1 MTTLEPG
8 EDHPEAI
15 TLGLHD
21 ASPQHLVAAMAD
33 DVVLE
38 LGWGRLIFG
47 QTFADP
53 EELARVLRQEAAGR
67 RDICIYARESH
78 VLVARS
84 PAELF
89 IDPSHTYR
97 LRFSDDDPAP
107 APIGFTMRT
116 LQDPDDADA
125 MNRVYVRC
133 GMVPAP
139 VDVIWD
145 NHLHADAV
153 DYLVAV
159 RDDDGTIVGTVTGVD
174 HNRLFSDPE
183 NGASLWTLA
192 VDPSASLPG
201 VGEALTRALAAV
213 FHDRGRAYMDLSVAH
228 DNAAAIAL
236 YEKLGF
242 QRVPVLAVK
251 RKNAINEPLFT
262 HPPETVDDLNPYA
275 RIIAD
280 EAIRRGIRVEVLDA
294 ETGEMRL
301 SHGGR
306 SVVTRE
312 SLSEYTSAVAMSRC
326 DDKRLTRRIVSEA
339 GIVVPKGRLATF
351 DDGDHTF
358 LAEVGDVVVK
368 PTRGEPGKGI
378 TVGVDGPEELDA
390 ALARAR
396 EQHPEVLIEQRAPG
410 DDLRLVVIDGKVVA
424 AALRRPAEV
433 IGTGRHT
440 VRELIDAQSR
450 RRAAATG
457 GESRIPVDEV
467 TETTVN
473 EAGWSFDD
481 VLPET
486 CCFPANRVCRR
497 PGALPRRLT
506 ELPVAGAQHDLGGQL
521 RGRFLRIAP
530 AEQFDQPEV
539 AVHVALAGLGDGARG
554 GRADERGGVHLHRR
568 AMLVADDTGQIG
580 DPGMPAVDHHQ
591 PDEPVQ
597 PGGGQLPRQLPAD
610 AVTDQQRPAHVE
622 RVEDADHRLTG
633 QSWVGTDHDRAQRC
647 GVQPLAHGVVGRRGV
662 LRRAEHHHGGTLL
675 RARHVDRHGETL
687 DGHHGGKH

>member
-1 MTTLEPG
+1 MTAQRVAEGGSHIEPRS
-8 EDHPEAI
+8 EAI
-15 TLGLHD
+15 TMGLHG
-21 ASPQHLVAAMAD
+21 ASPQHLVEEMTD

-47 QTFADP
+47 QTFENPDKLAAVLQQ
-53 EELARVLRQEAAGR
+53 EEQGR

-78 VLVARS
+78 VLVAKS

-97 LRFSDDDPAP
+97 WRLNPDDAGDPP
-107 APIGFTMRT
+107 PIGFSVRPLRDTA
-116 LQDPDDADA
+116 DADE
-125 MNRVYVRC
+125 MNRVYLRC

-139 VDVIWD
+139 TEVIWN
-145 NHLHADAV
+145 NHLHCDAV
-153 DYLVAV
+153 EYLVAV
-159 RDDDGTIVGTVTGVD
+159 RDDDGAVVGTVTGVD
-174 HNRLFSDPE
+174 HKRLFNDPE
-183 NGASLWTLA
+183 DGSSLWTLA
-192 VDPSASLPG
+192 VDPTASLPG
-201 VGEALTRALAAV
+201 IGASLTRALATI
-213 FHDRGRAYMDLSVAH
+213 FRGRDRAYLDLSVGY

-262 HPPETVDDLNPYA
+262 PPSETVDDLNPYA

-280 EAIRRGIRVEVLDA
+280 EAMRRGIRVEVLDA

-339 GIVVPKGRLATF
+339 GIAVPRGRLATF
-351 DDGDHTF
+351 DADDHTF

-368 PTRGEPGKGI
+368 PTRGEQGKGI
-378 TVGVDGPEELDA
+378 TVGVDGPDALDS

-424 AALRRPAEV
+424 AALRKPAEV
-433 IGTGRHT
+433 VGTGKHT
-440 VRELIDAQSR
+440 VLELISTQSR

-467 TETTVN
+467 TEATVA
-473 EAGWSFDD
+473 EAGWSFGD
-481 VLPET
+481 VLGEGVRLRVRRTANLHQGGTIHDVTATVHPELCRVGVAAAAAISIPVT
-486 CCFPANRVCRR
+486 GIDLLVPDVTRDEYVFIEANER
-497 PGALPRRLT
+497 PGLANHEPQPT
-506 ELPVAGAQHDLGGQL
+506 AQAFVD
-521 RGRFLRIAP
+521 FL
-530 AEQFDQPEV
+530 F
-539 AVHVALAGLGDGARG
+539 
-554 GRADERGGVHLHRR
+554 
-568 AMLVADDTGQIG
+568 
-580 DPGMPAVDHHQ
+580 PG
-591 PDEPVQ
+591 Q
-597 PGGGQLPRQLPAD
+597 PGLPQAWTPQQAAD
-610 AVTDQQRPAHVE
+610 APPQ
-622 RVEDADHRLTG
+622 
-633 QSWVGTDHDRAQRC
+633 
-647 GVQPLAHGVVGRRGV
+647 
-662 LRRAEHHHGGTLL
+662 
-675 RARHVDRHGETL
+675 
-687 DGHHGGKH
+687 

>member
-1 MTTLEPG
+1 MTAHT
-8 EDHPEAI
+8 EAI
-15 TLGLHD
+15 TMGLHD
-21 ASPQHLVAAMAD
+21 ASPQELVREMSD

-53 EELARVLRQEAAGR
+53 DKLAAVLQHEEQGR

-78 VLVARS
+78 VLVAKS

-97 LRFSDDDPAP
+97 WRLHPDDPEGP
-107 APIGFTMRT
+107 APVGFTVRP
-116 LQDPDDADA
+116 LRDQAEADE

-139 VDVIWD
+139 TELIWN
-145 NHLHADAV
+145 NHLHCDAV
-153 DYLVAV
+153 EYLVAV
-159 RDDDGTIVGTVTGVD
+159 RDDDGSVVGTVTGVD
-174 HNRLFSDPE
+174 HKRLFNDPE
-183 NGASLWTLA
+183 DGSSLWTLA
-192 VDPSASLPG
+192 VDPTASLPG
-201 VGEALTRALAAV
+201 IGASLTRTLAAV
-213 FHDRGRAYMDLSVAH
+213 FRGRDRAYMDLSVAY
-228 DNAAAIAL
+228 DNEAAIAL

-262 HPPETVDDLNPYA
+262 PARETVDDLNPYA

-280 EAIRRGIRVEVLDA
+280 EAMRRGIHIEVLDA

-301 SHGGR
+301 SYGGR

-351 DDGDHTF
+351 DAEDHAF

-368 PTRGEPGKGI
+368 PTRGEQGKGI
-378 TVGVDGPEELDA
+378 TVGVDSPEALDA

-424 AALRRPAEV
+424 AALRKPAAIV
-433 IGTGRHT
+433 GTGKHT
-440 VRELIDAQSR
+440 IRELIETQSR

-457 GESRIPVDEV
+457 GESRIPLDDV
-467 TETTVN
+467 TEATVA
-473 EAGWSFDD
+473 ESGWSFDD
-481 VLPET
+481 VLPEGERLRVRKT
-486 CCFPANRVCRR
+486 ANLHQGGTIHDVTAIVHPELCRVAVVAAEAIGIPVTGIDLLVPDVTRDEYVFVEANER
-497 PGALPRRLT
+497 PGLANHEPQPT
-506 ELPVAGAQHDLGGQL
+506 AQAFVD
-521 RGRFLRIAP
+521 FL
-530 AEQFDQPEV
+530 F
-539 AVHVALAGLGDGARG
+539 
-554 GRADERGGVHLHRR
+554 
-568 AMLVADDTGQIG
+568 
-580 DPGMPAVDHHQ
+580 PG
-591 PDEPVQ
+591 Q
-597 PGGGQLPRQLPAD
+597 PGLPQAWTPQEATD
-610 AVTDQQRPAHVE
+610 APPR
-622 RVEDADHRLTG
+622 
-633 QSWVGTDHDRAQRC
+633 
-647 GVQPLAHGVVGRRGV
+647 
-662 LRRAEHHHGGTLL
+662 
-675 RARHVDRHGETL
+675 
-687 DGHHGGKH
+687 